1 MTKESKSPHSSDNW
15 CNVKHQPQTANCYRL
30 QSSSIAA
37 CADQQA
43 DTDPQRHVQNKYYY
57 FMRTS
62 NMTNWRSHVCLLLR
76 GIFIDRVAEFCLLK
90 NQNPRILAFP
100 GIPDPTH
107 SYWATFCISLKIT
120 IIIHSYHEN
129 FDKGTVPESHVSP
142 RTSISSSLNCNTHL
156 PLLTPVRTPSL
167 FGDTLCSSIVVRI
180 AKLHH
185 PPPASS
191 CSLHS
196 SPQSILSFSSISIS
210 WLNLPTRRSRECRT
224 MMALLSWHWLE
235 VKAVSVCWVVLFFAA
250 RESGTWCIPCMTA
263 DNCIIISLLHE
274 IWTLTK
280 QPLHSDSEPSDHT
293 ILLRLV
299 QRKWLGEAAAPTTP
313 KWWTSSH
320 VSRSVVPVPRRSM
333 VLQ

>member
-142 RTSISSSLNCNTHL
+142 RTSISSSLNCQHALASLDAGSHPIPFWRYSVQLHCSQDRQVTSSTSSIIMLASFFTSINSLFFFHLHLLVEPADSTVKRMQNNDGTSILALAGGWKWKLCRCVELCCSLLQENLEHDAYHAWQLTIASSFHYCMKFGHL
-156 PLLTPVRTPSL
+156 PSNHYIQIQNRATIQYFFVWYRENGL
-167 FGDTLCSSIVVRI
+167 
-180 AKLHH
+180 AKQRHQQH
-185 PPPASS
+185 RNGGQA
-191 CSLHS
+191 
-196 SPQSILSFSSISIS
+196 
-210 WLNLPTRRSRECRT
+210 
-224 MMALLSWHWLE
+224 
-235 VKAVSVCWVVLFFAA
+235 
-250 RESGTWCIPCMTA
+250 
-263 DNCIIISLLHE
+263 
-274 IWTLTK
+274 
-280 QPLHSDSEPSDHT
+280 HT
-293 ILLRLV
+293 
-299 QRKWLGEAAAPTTP
+299 
-313 KWWTSSH
+313 
-320 VSRSVVPVPRRSM
+320 
-333 VLQ
+333 